1 VLDDGLGLAGKVVLV
16 AGAGGGGIGT
26 AVCRTCARAG
36 ARVVAV
42 DVDPERLAMA
52 ERVLTEVG
60 GPHDLVVADVRDP
73 SQVRDVV
80 QAAAGPLHGLV
91 HVAGGLRPDQWG
103 SMVATPPE
111 TFGEIVELNLASAFV
126 TSQAV
131 AARLL
136 DQGAGGSVVFIA
148 SIAGLSALPFGAAYA
163 AAKAG
168 LAALART
175 AAVEWGPHA
184 VRVNAVA
191 AGTVRT
197 PKNEAG
203 RAPDDS
209 PAERVAIPLGRRGR
223 PDDIAGA
230 VLFLL
235 SDLASFV
242 SGQVLTVDGGSSAR
256 PSYLDEDNLPVFVRD
271 PALRDRLGL
280 PPRG

>member
-1 VLDDGLGLAGKVVLV
+1 VLDDAFGLAGKAVLV

-26 AVCRTCARAG
+26 AVCRSVASAG

-42 DVDPERLAMA
+42 DLDPERLAMA
-52 ERVLTEVG
+52 EHVLDEVG
-60 GPHDLVVADVRDP
+60 GDHDLVVADVRDVAR
-73 SQVRDVV
+73 VREVV
-80 QAAAGPLHGLV
+80 RAAAGPVHGLV

-103 SMVATPPE
+103 PLVTTRPE
-111 TFGEIVELNLASAFV
+111 TFGEIVELNLTSAFV

-136 DQGAGGSVVFIA
+136 EQGTGGSVVLIA
-148 SIAGLSALPFGAAYA
+148 STAGLSALPFGAGYS

-168 LAALART
+168 LVALART
-175 AAVEWGPHA
+175 AALEWGPHR

-197 PKNEAG
+197 PKNEAAG
-203 RAPDDS
+203 SPVDTRA
-209 PAERVAIPLGRRGR
+209 EQVAVPLGRRGR
-223 PDDIAGA
+223 PDDVAGA

-271 PALRDRLGL
+271 PALRARLGL
-280 PPRG
+280 PRRG